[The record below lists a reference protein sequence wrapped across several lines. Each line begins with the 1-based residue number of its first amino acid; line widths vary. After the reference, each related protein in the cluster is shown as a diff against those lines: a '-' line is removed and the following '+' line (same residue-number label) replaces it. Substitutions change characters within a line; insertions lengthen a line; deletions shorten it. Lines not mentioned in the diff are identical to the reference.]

1 MGEDQSIFSKV
12 IISLILTTFAL
23 ACVVILIEEDLCWS
37 PLGLK
42 GLLMSKVT

>member
-23 ACVVILIEEDLCWS
+23 ACVVILLEGNLCWS
-37 PLGLK
+37 PLVLK
-42 GLLMSKVT
+42 GLLISKVT

>member
-12 IISLILTTFAL
+12 IILLILTTFAL
-23 ACVVILIEEDLCWS
+23 VCVVILLEENLCGS

-42 GLLMSKVT
+42 GLLISKVT